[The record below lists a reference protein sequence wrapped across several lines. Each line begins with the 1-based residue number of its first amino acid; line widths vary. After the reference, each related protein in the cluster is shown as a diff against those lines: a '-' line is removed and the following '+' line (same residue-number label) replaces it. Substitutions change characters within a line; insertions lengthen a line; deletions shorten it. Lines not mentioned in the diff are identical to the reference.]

1 MNKKNKI
8 IEDIETIFLRD
19 PAAKSWIEVIFC
31 YPGLHALWLHRVGH
45 WFWNKKNKFFMWF
58 ARLISTFSRFLTGIE
73 IHPAAK
79 IGHRVFIDHG
89 YGVVIGETAE
99 IGNDCTIYQGVTLGG
114 TSLKKG
120 EKRHPTLCDGVV
132 VGAGAKILGPFQVG
146 KGAKV
151 GSNAVVVKS
160 VPSGVTVLGIP
171 AKEVGQKKK
180 KPDTS
185 SISSEFMA
193 YGVSN
198 AIEDPN
204 EERLIELIKQ
214 IKSQQKQINDLKKQ
228 IKSDR

>member
-1 MNKKNKI
+1 MENKL

-19 PAAKSWIEVIFC
+19 PAAKSWIEVVFC
-31 YPGLHALWLHRVGH
+31 YPGLHALWFHRIGH
-45 WFWNKKNKFFMWF
+45 WFWNKDIKFFMWF

-89 YGVVIGETAE
+89 YGVVVGETAE

-120 EKRHPTLCDGVV
+120 EKRHRTLCDGVV
-132 VGAGAKILGPFQVG
+132 VGAGAKILGPFKIG

-160 VPSGVTVLGIP
+160 VPSGATVLGIP
-171 AKEVGQKKK
+171 AKEVGKKEK
-180 KPDTS
+180 KSNSKKDP
-185 SISSEFMA
+185 SEFMA
-193 YGVSN
+193 YGISN
-198 AIEDPN
+198 AVDDPN
-204 EERLIELIKQ
+204 EERLKELISL
-214 IKSQQKQINDLKKQ
+214 IRAQQKQIDDLKKQ
-228 IKSDR
+228 ISLD